1 MATFKKGDIVFAE
14 NLFIKLTV
22 VKQHNEDVE
31 CNNNGN
37 LETHKDYELTLS
49 ERPGIT
55 ASQVRQ
61 GTEKCF
67 VYLKDPQ
74 SATNETIGCG
84 KIYDYDDQT
93 WLVDNNDNVFPAQEE
108 ITGEYTAYSKEGEIF
123 AMSEDNV
130 IDNEDV

>member
-14 NLFIKLTV
+14 DIFIKLMV
-22 VKQHNEDVE
+22 VKQHNDDVE

-37 LETHKDYELTLS
+37 IETHKDFELTLL
-49 ERPGIT
+49 ERPGIV

-61 GTEKCF
+61 GKKICF

-74 SATNETIGCG
+74 FVTNKAIGYG
-84 KIYDYDDQT
+84 TIYDYDDQT
-93 WLVDNNDNVFPAQEE
+93 WLVDSNDNVFPAQEE

-123 AMSEDNV
+123 ATSEDNV